1 MDKTPPT
8 YRRSKAVPPEAYIDD
23 GLSPEE
29 REALA
34 PPQEKDGHSQEAVAA
49 HKRTRLHELE
59 HVIAPGL
66 KKELERSNK
75 RLKLAESQI
84 EVLKEELKEAE
95 DDAEELEGAIEGII
109 GVEQEEAAGSA
120 DDDSDSD

>member
-1 MDKTPPT
+1 MDKTPST
-8 YRRSKAVPPEAYIDD
+8 CRRSKALSPEACIDD

-34 PPQEKDGHSQEAVAA
+34 SPQEKDGHSKEVVA
-49 HKRTRLHELE
+49 KNTRTRMCELE

-95 DDAEELEGAIEGII
+95 DGVEELEGAIEGII